1 MRYTLPGDEGNW
13 REGPLMLQDGVLIF
27 ATKAPAGW
35 NSKRVSTLG
44 PVGAVINTLLGKLGL
59 GGTVKGLKG
68 FAIPV
73 RNMRDVIREDTSI
86 LAIKHSDNTNLPSAE
101 QESKSE
107 AEQLLTTQLSADEQ
121 VLNEVERELIM
132 GMNAYQFN
140 VYFTHMGTGGV
151 LSRDKN
157 LELEKGVLKIS
168 DLALWIIGRDV
179 HQRIAWSNIVNI
191 EQKKRSIY
199 KGTEYIAI
207 AIDYFGEESTEIAS
221 SVVITKG
228 NTVEVLKRHVLELL
242 RVYKLDEKLDDVEN
256 QIVTMMYAG
265 ALDLS
270 EPAFTATAEAF
281 GMSEEDLRA
290 HLEHLKERDIVD
302 PATQSLTRKG
312 IKYVVDLSKNGTFG
326 G

>member
-1 MRYTLPGDEGNW
+1 M
-13 REGPLMLQDGVLIF
+13 
-27 ATKAPAGW
+27 
-35 NSKRVSTLG
+35 
-44 PVGAVINTLLGKLGL
+44 
-59 GGTVKGLKG
+59 
-68 FAIPV
+68 
-73 RNMRDVIREDTSI
+73 
-86 LAIKHSDNTNLPSAE
+86 
-101 QESKSE
+101 
-107 AEQLLTTQLSADEQ
+107 
-121 VLNEVERELIM
+121 IM

-270 EPAFTATAEAF
+270 EPAFAATAEAF

-326 G
+326 R